1 MLKGCEF
8 LKGFEFGYGEDV
20 DFGMQLR
27 NKGCDI
33 LYFSYPKILHLKAPI
48 GGFRTKPILKWQ
60 EDKIPPKPSPTVM
73 LYFILHFTKEQN
85 LGYKTILFFKYY
97 KLQNSKNPFL
107 YFVYFRK
114 QWKRSVFWANE
125 LNKTK

>member
-1 MLKGCEF
+1 
-8 LKGFEFGYGEDV
+8 
-20 DFGMQLR
+20 MQLR

-33 LYFSYPKILHLKAPI
+33 LYFSNPKILHLKAPI
-48 GGFRTKPILKWQ
+48 GGFRTKPVLKWQ
-60 EDKIPPKPSPTVM
+60 NDKILPKPSPTVM
-73 LYFILHFTKEQN
+73 LYLILHFTKEQN

-97 KLQNSKNPFL
+97 KLQNSKNPFR

-125 LNKTK
+125 LNIMK